1 MDKIKCHLIL
11 HSKMGHL
18 NQLYT
23 GFIEL
28 EKNNLVDLTIENK
41 VSTKEHILEVI
52 VNNDKR
58 VIYDTFDE
66 GWRYS
71 SEVDINDVDYYF
83 KRSFDKNIHNNLS
96 PKIKPLGL
104 NYNVYSEFGNVFGKK
119 EVLLNHIKKIVK
131 KKGSDFYVKD
141 FECNPSI
148 SETPKVCF
156 LTRLWDPNGNEVENE
171 DVRKERIE
179 INNLRASCIRACK
192 ENYGDRFI
200 GGVEDNEFSR
210 KYYADCIVE
219 DSSIT
224 NRSNFLNVVKSSDI
238 CIATTGLHKS
248 IGWKFGEYIAASRA
262 IITEPLYY
270 DIPGDFKRGRNY
282 LEFKTVEELIS
293 SIDEL
298 ILDKEERLNIMRN
311 NHEYYKNYVKPD
323 KLVMNTLLQVL
334 QEK

>member
-11 HSKMGHL
+11 HSKAGHL
-18 NQLYT
+18 NQIYT

-28 EKNNLVDLTIENK
+28 EKNNLVDLTVENK
-41 VSTKEHILEVI
+41 ISTKEHILEVI

-66 GWRYS
+66 GWKYS
-71 SEVDINDVDYYF
+71 SEIDINDVDYYF
-83 KRSFDKNIHNNLS
+83 KRSFDRNVHTNLS
-96 PKIKPLGL
+96 SKIKPLGL

-119 EVLLNHIKKIVK
+119 EVMINYIKKIVK

-141 FECNPSI
+141 FECNPNV
-148 SETPKVCF
+148 SEEPKICF
-156 LTRLWDPNGNEVENE
+156 LTRLWDPDGYEVENE

-179 INNLRASCIRACK
+179 INNLRVACIRACK
-192 ENYGDRFI
+192 EKYGDRFI
-200 GGVEDNEFSR
+200 GGVEDSEFSR
-210 KYYADCIVE
+210 KYFEDCIVE
-219 DSSIT
+219 DNSIT
-224 NRSNFLNVVKSSDI
+224 NRSNFLNIVKSSDI

-270 DIPGDFKRGRNY
+270 EIPGNFKREMNY

-293 SIDEL
+293 SIDKL
-298 ILDKEERLNIMRN
+298 ILDKEERFNIMKN

-334 QEK
+334 QDK